1 MSRPPGDPIMAR
13 PNEPD
18 PHLISP
24 FNPPAGGT
32 PPVGGSPYGPNPG
45 YNAGGTE
52 PRARSAPSPASMLNA
67 LKRRWVLA
75 TFLGG
80 LIAAAAAAGVWFL
93 MPAGKH
99 QAKALVRL
107 RQKTAEIGKTSEDF
121 GTFRSDQM
129 VLLRTRDLVTRTLAE
144 PSIASLEMV
153 KAEDDPVRWMEEG
166 LSVKDVSPTTLAITL
181 PGDNAEELVK
191 ILDMHVKKY
200 IDDTT
205 AYDRRVREDQL
216 KKYENLAGKFKG
228 EIEAQERHINLMIE
242 ANSAAGGPAAGE
254 KEARMVQELGKLDAD
269 VFSLQREIQE
279 LESRISVYEK
289 KIAAKRF
296 DIPALELQGAIEH
309 DLRVGPLM
317 QEQFVKQAILQRE
330 IDTAKLGPNDPDPP
344 TIAEL
349 KEQLK
354 KLESRIADARKIVEP
369 EVTRMLA
376 RIEEGKVK
384 NKIADDKDK
393 LEAAKQTY
401 ATRSQFR
408 DQFQKSIKESIK
420 GNFNSDSLK
429 KSLEP
434 QREALTSVE
443 RQRVQLQV
451 EKDMDARVTLIE
463 PPFNQP
469 NLNMKQKT
477 LLAACA
483 ALGSFFTVLVI
494 IGFLE
499 WRTRRIDGVDQVV
512 AELGMRV
519 IGTVPSFPNRA
530 SLKAAE
536 AAGNA
541 NWRFIL
547 NESINSTR
555 TMLLHSARTQSMQ
568 VVMVTSA
575 TQGEGKT
582 SLASQLGTSMA
593 TAGMRT
599 LIVDCDLRNPSI
611 HKLFDLTLQMGVS
624 EVLCQEVDAS
634 EAVQPTA
641 VPNLWVIPAGQC
653 STRVISALAQAQPL
667 ESLFNRLR
675 GQFDFI
681 IVDSC
686 PVLPVADA
694 LLIGQHVDG
703 VVFSIMQDISQLPKV
718 LVASEKLQQLNVP
731 LLGAVV
737 NNVSGGSSYYA
748 YGYNYVKQLPA

>member
-1 MSRPPGDPIMAR
+1 MPR
-13 PNEPD
+13 PND
-18 PHLISP
+18 PPQNPLSP
-24 FNPPAGGT
+24 FHTPDGGMPQPIPMPPIG
-32 PPVGGSPYGPNPG
+32 PYGPNPG
-45 YNAGGTE
+45 HNPGPIP
-52 PRARSAPSPASMLNA
+52 PRAKTGPSPAGMLHA

-80 LIAAAAAAGVWFL
+80 IVAVTAAAAVWFL

-107 RQKTAEIGKTSEDF
+107 RQKTTELGKSQEDF
-121 GTFRSDQM
+121 DSFRRDQM
-129 VLLRTRDLVTRTLAE
+129 VILRTRDLITRTLAE
-144 PSIASLEMV
+144 PSVGSLETI
-153 KAEDDPVRWMEEG
+153 KISDDAVRWMEEG
-166 LSVKDVSPTTLAITL
+166 LTVKDVSPTTLAVTL
-181 PGDNAEELVK
+181 PGDNADDLK
-191 ILDMHVKKY
+191 MILDMHVKKY
-200 IDDTT
+200 IDDAT
-205 AYDRRVREDQL
+205 AYDRKTRDDQM
-216 KKYENLAGKFKG
+216 KKL
-228 EIEAQERHINLMIE
+228 EALSERLRSDILSKERGIKLMAE
-242 ANSAAGGPAAGE
+242 ANNSIGGDGAGA
-254 KEARMVQELGKLDAD
+254 KHARMQQELAKLDAD
-269 VFSLQREIQE
+269 VYASKQEMLE
-279 LESRISVYEK
+279 LESKITVLQK
-289 KIAAKRF
+289 KVDAKRY
-296 DIPALELQGAIEH
+296 DLDPLELTSVVNA
-309 DLRVGPLM
+309 DPRVGELLTQKTRKQFILNRDKELANIKEGEPL
-317 QEQFVKQAILQRE
+317 
-330 IDTAKLGPNDPDPP
+330 PP
-344 TIAEL
+344 SIAEL
-349 KEQLK
+349 
-354 KLESRIADARKIVEP
+354 ESHIETLDKQIVAARRIVEP
-369 EVTRMLA
+369 EIAQIMG
-376 RIEEGKVK
+376 RITEQQLK
-384 NKIADDKDK
+384 NRIADDKDK
-393 LEAAKQTY
+393 LEASKHLY
-401 ATRSQFR
+401 ATRTKYR
-408 DQFQKSIKESIK
+408 DDFQKSIGQVVTGDFQANNLMKE
-420 GNFNSDSLK
+420 
-429 KSLEP
+429 LEP
-434 QREALTSVE
+434 QRAALNSVE
-443 RQRVQLQV
+443 NQRVQLQI

-463 PPFNQP
+463 PPFVQM
-469 NLNMKQKT
+469 NLNVKQKT
-477 LLAACA
+477 LLAVGA
-483 ALGSFFTVLVI
+483 AFVGFGLVLVV

-512 AELGMRV
+512 TELGMRV
-519 IGTVPSFPNRA
+519 IGTVPSFPNKA

-536 AAGNA
+536 LAGNA
-541 NWRFIL
+541 NWRFVL

-555 TMLLHSARTQSMQ
+555 TMLLHTARSQSMQ

-634 EAVQPTA
+634 DAVQPTA

-653 STRVISALAQAQPL
+653 STRVISALAQGHAL

-694 LLIGQHVDG
+694 LLIGQYVDG

-737 NNVSGGSSYYA
+737 NNVSGGSAYYA

>member
-1 MSRPPGDPIMAR
+1 
-13 PNEPD
+13 
-18 PHLISP
+18 
-24 FNPPAGGT
+24 
-32 PPVGGSPYGPNPG
+32 
-45 YNAGGTE
+45 
-52 PRARSAPSPASMLNA
+52 MLNT

-80 LIAAAAAAGVWFL
+80 LFAAAAAAGVWFL

-99 QAKALVRL
+99 QAKALIRL
-107 RQKTAEIGKTSEDF
+107 RQKSSELGKSQEDF
-121 GTFRSDQM
+121 DSFRRDQL
-129 VLLRTRDLVTRTLAE
+129 VILRTRDLILRTLAE
-144 PSIASLEMV
+144 PSVASLETV
-153 KAEDDPVRWMEEG
+153 KGSDDPVRWMEEG
-166 LSVKDVSPTTLAITL
+166 LAVKDVSPTTLSVTL
-181 PGDNAEELVK
+181 PGDIPDDLVK
-191 ILDMHVKKY
+191 LLDIHVKKY
-200 IDDTT
+200 IDDAT
-205 AYDRRVREDQL
+205 AYDRKTREDQMTKL
-216 KKYENLAGKFKG
+216 EALANKLRG
-228 EIEAQERHINLMIE
+228 EIQAKERAINLMID
-242 ANSAAGGPAAGE
+242 ANSTAGGEASGA
-254 KEARMVQELGKLDAD
+254 KQARMQQELAKLDAD
-269 VFSLQREIQE
+269 VFATQKEIQE
-279 LESRISVYEK
+279 LEA
-289 KIAAKRF
+289 KIAVMQKKVDAKRYEL
-296 DIPALELQGAIEH
+296 DPLELAAIVNA
-309 DLRVGPLM
+309 DPRM
-317 QEQFVKQAILQRE
+317 NILLVDQSRKKFTLKRE
-330 IDTAKLGPNDPDPP
+330 LEVANLKPGEMVPP
-344 TIAEL
+344 TISEL
-349 KEQLK
+349 QNQIE
-354 KLESRIADARKIVEP
+354 KLEQDIVATRKLLDP
-369 EVTRMLA
+369 EVSQMMA
-376 RIEEGKVK
+376 KVTEQQLK
-384 NKIADDKDK
+384 NKIADSKDQ
-393 LEAAKQTY
+393 LESSKSIY
-401 ATRSQFR
+401 ATRSKFR
-408 DQFQKSIKESIK
+408 DEFQKGMKETIR
-420 GNFNSDSLK
+420 GDFNADSLRK
-429 KSLEP
+429 ELEP
-434 QREALTSVE
+434 QREALNTIE
-443 RQRVQLQV
+443 RQRVQLQI

-463 PPFNQP
+463 PPFVQM
-469 NLNMKQKT
+469 NLNVKQKMM
-477 LLAACA
+477 LSIGGAVAAFGLA
-483 ALGSFFTVLVI
+483 LVV

-499 WRTRRIDGVDQVV
+499 WRSRRIDGVDQVV
-512 AELGMRV
+512 TELGMRV

-555 TMLLHSARTQSMQ
+555 TMLLHTARTQSMQ

-624 EVLCQEVDAS
+624 EVLCQEVGAS
-634 EAVQPTA
+634 DAVQPTA

-653 STRVISALAQAQPL
+653 STRVISALAQGQAL

-694 LLIGQHVDG
+694 LLIGQYVDG

-737 NNVSGGSSYYA
+737 NNVSGGSAYYA

>member
-1 MSRPPGDPIMAR
+1 MAR
-13 PNEPD
+13 PND
-18 PHLISP
+18 PPNHNPMSP
-24 FNPPAGGT
+24 FNTPAGGMPQPVPM
-32 PPVGGSPYGPNPG
+32 PPLGGHPYGPNPG
-45 YNAGGTE
+45 YNAGGAPPKAKTG
-52 PRARSAPSPASMLNA
+52 PSPAGMLHA

-80 LIAAAAAAGVWFL
+80 LIATVAACAVWFL

-107 RQKTAEIGKTSEDF
+107 RQKTAEIGKTNEDF
-121 GTFRSDQM
+121 DTFRRDQM
-129 VLLRTRDLVTRTLAE
+129 VILRTRDLITRTLAE
-144 PSIASLEMV
+144 PSVASLETI
-153 KAEDDPVRWMEEG
+153 KTADDPVRWMEEG
-166 LSVKDVSPTTLAITL
+166 LMVKDLSPTTLAVTL
-181 PGDNAEELVK
+181 PGDNPEDLVK
-191 ILDMHVKKY
+191 ILDMQVKKY
-200 IDDTT
+200 IDDATT
-205 AYDRRVREDQL
+205 YDRRTRDDQM
-216 KKYENLAGKFKG
+216 KKLENLSERLKG
-228 EIEAQERHINLMIE
+228 EIQAKERAINLMID
-242 ANSAAGGPAAGE
+242 ANQAAGGTGAAE
-254 KEARMVQELGKLDAD
+254 KEARMVQELGKIEGDL
-269 VFSLQREIQE
+269 FELQKEIQE
-279 LESRISVYEK
+279 LESRITVNEK
-289 KIAAKRF
+289 KVAAKRY
-296 DIPALELQGAIEH
+296 DLNGIELQRNLELDI
-309 DLRVGPLM
+309 RIGPLM
-317 QEQFVKQAILQRE
+317 QERFIKKTTLERE
-330 IDTAKLGPNDPDPP
+330 LEIAKLGPNDPLPP
-344 TIAEL
+344 TILEL
-349 KEQLK
+349 KEQIA
-354 KLESRIADARKIVEP
+354 KLDVKLAEAKKIVEP
-369 EVTRMLA
+369 EIMQAMAKV
-376 RIEEGKVK
+376 EEQRVR

-393 LEAAKQTY
+393 LEETKHRY
-401 ATRSQFR
+401 AGRSQYR
-408 DQFQKSIKESIK
+408 DQFQKGMTQAMK
-420 GNFNSDSLK
+420 GNFNANALLK
-429 KSLEP
+429 ELEP
-434 QREALTSVE
+434 QREALNSVE
-443 RQRVQLQV
+443 RQRVQLQI

-463 PPFNQP
+463 PAFIQM
-469 NLNMKQKT
+469 NLNAKQKT
-477 LLAACA
+477 LLAIGA
-483 ALGSFFTVLVI
+483 AVASFGFVIVL

-499 WRTRRIDGVDQVV
+499 WRTRRIDGVEQVV

-519 IGTVPSFPNRA
+519 IGTVPSFPNKA

-555 TMLLHSARTQSMQ
+555 TMLLHTARTQSMQ

-634 EAVQPTA
+634 DAVQPTA

-653 STRVISALAQAQPL
+653 STRVISALAQGQEL

-718 LVASEKLQQLNVP
+718 MVASEKLQQLNVP

-737 NNVSGGSSYYA
+737 NNVSGGSAYYA